1 MVVVKGCKYVYFCFN
16 LGVCMWHY
24 FEVSPRLEKSLHLLT
39 CENLY
44 LIYCLFSVS
53 SLPCHLFPPV
63 VLTCSSLFPSSILL
77 SLSLTSPDDSR
88 TPALAQTWP
97 TLTWNTRCAEEE
109 EEEEVMEGGRE
120 HVAAVHSLSMQST
133 EKGLNETAVVDQL
146 FLTMKVWR
154 DHFYMP
160 NLFCCF
166 QC

>member
-16 LGVCMWHY
+16 LGVCGHWHY
-24 FEVSPRLEKSLHLLT
+24 FEVRPRLEKSLHLLT

-44 LIYCLFSVS
+44 SIYCLFSLS

-63 VLTCSSLFPSSILL
+63 VLTCSSLSPSSILL

-109 EEEEVMEGGRE
+109 EEVMQGGRVE
-120 HVAAVHSLSMQST
+120 NCPFTFNAINWKRVEWNCSCRS
-133 EKGLNETAVVDQL
+133 VVSNDEGFAWS
-146 FLTMKVWR
+146 FLHATRFVVFNIWM
-154 DHFYMP
+154 
-160 NLFCCF
+160 
-166 QC
+166 